1 MIDQKEKNYASFILY
16 YDPSINL
23 NTKQFNELETWIF
36 SYFEYYELIL
46 VNNSVLL
53 SHELKQLLQP
63 ISNDIMFIDMGG
75 IHVQDHALRAGIEF
89 SKGDSIFII
98 TDGSIPDL
106 LPQLQLMYDEHK
118 NGTDIIVLSARY
130 SKFRHRI
137 LLKLINYVS
146 EEEILIQHEFIFLIS
161 KRVLNAYTLTSSKI
175 LPLRV
180 LLQTTGYKTKVIE
193 YKTKRKVLLSKN
205 EYTLYM
211 MMFSDLLPRIA
222 FFISNICF
230 TVSIFGIIY
239 AIGVQLFKQDIVSGW
254 TTLFLLISFG
264 LSGIFGILSIIVRY
278 LGMLGKEIQHG
289 PIYKVKQITK
299 L

>member
-1 MIDQKEKNYASFILY
+1 MINQKEKNYASFILY
-16 YDPSINL
+16 YDSSIIL
-23 NTKQFNELETWIF
+23 SVKQFNELETWIS

-46 VNNSVLL
+46 VNNSIL
-53 SHELKQLLQP
+53 SAHELKQILQP
-63 ISNDIMFIDMGG
+63 TSNDIMFVDMGRVH
-75 IHVQDHALRAGIEF
+75 IQDHALRAGIEF

-106 LPQLQLMYDEHK
+106 IPQLQLMYEEHK
-118 NGTDIIVLSARY
+118 NGTDIIVLSACY
-130 SKFRHRI
+130 SKFRHRA
-137 LLKLINYVS
+137 LLKLVNYVS
-146 EEEILIQHEFIFLIS
+146 EEEILVQHEFIFLIS

-180 LLQTTGYKTKVIE
+180 LLQITGYKTKAIE
-193 YKTKRKVLLSKN
+193 YKTNKNVLLSKN

-222 FFISNICF
+222 FLISSTCF
-230 TVSIFGIIY
+230 MVSILGIIY
-239 AIGVQLFKQDIVSGW
+239 AVYIHLFKQDIAPGW

-264 LSGIFGILSIIVRY
+264 LTGIFGILSIIVRY

-289 PIYKVKQITK
+289 PIYRVKQITK